1 MITSSVINGTR
12 CCCVHAKTGMVN
24 DSKATKGFG
33 TLVRFLLGYIATQV
47 EIINDS
53 KEESN
58 LDH

>member
-1 MITSSVINGTR
+1 
-12 CCCVHAKTGMVN
+12 MVN